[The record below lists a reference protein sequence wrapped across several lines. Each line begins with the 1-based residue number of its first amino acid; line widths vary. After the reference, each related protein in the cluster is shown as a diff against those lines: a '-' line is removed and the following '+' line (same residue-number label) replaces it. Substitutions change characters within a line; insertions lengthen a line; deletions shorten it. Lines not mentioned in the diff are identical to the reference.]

1 LPIHKLHIKQL
12 ATFYLICFGLNQGWF
27 LFHGLHFVA
36 LQPVFF
42 LNKLDITG
50 NILMSTGLQ
59 QLIIQSSGVRWAL
72 DLMYFGLPFVLYVA
86 AVREG
91 KFQSWIAICTA
102 IGSMLYCY
110 LLSTMSLVSI
120 EVFIA
125 WMIFPFI
132 FAGCHVQGFYFRLHM
147 VRYLF
152 ILFFFSTA
160 LWKLRA
166 GGLFNVE
173 QFSAVLLKQHL
184 PVLVSAPNHWFSR
197 SIQWLINHR
206 NVSYSLYVIA
216 TGIEFIFVLGFFTK
230 KYDRVLAVL
239 FLCFLIFDYFLME
252 INYFPWLPF
261 LGCLY
266 FSRYTLSTS
275 SNG

>member
-1 LPIHKLHIKQL
+1 M
-12 ATFYLICFGLNQGWF
+12 
-27 LFHGLHFVA
+27 
-36 LQPVFF
+36 QPVFF

-50 NILMSTGLQ
+50 NIWMSAGLQ
-59 QLIIQSSGVRWAL
+59 QLIIQSSGVRCTL
-72 DLMYFGLPFVLYVA
+72 DLLYFSLPFVMYVA
-86 AVREG
+86 VVREG
-91 KFQSWIAICTA
+91 KMQLWLAIFTA
-102 IGSMLYCY
+102 IGSMMYCY

-132 FAGCHVQGFYFRLHM
+132 FAGSHLQGFYFRLHM

-173 QFSAVLLKQHL
+173 QFSAILLKQHL
-184 PVLVSAPNHWFSR
+184 PVLVSAPNNWFSQF
-197 SIQWLINHR
+197 IQWLIDHR
-206 NVSYSLYVIA
+206 NASYLLYFIA
-216 TGIEFIFVLGFFTK
+216 TMIEFVFVLGFFTK
-230 KYDRVLAVL
+230 KYDRILAVL
-239 FLCFLIFDYFLME
+239 FVCFLIFNYWLME
-252 INYFPWLPF
+252 INYFSWLPF

-266 FSRYTLSTS
+266 FSRYSLSSS
-275 SNG
+275 SN